1 MNHALDILP
10 PKKSNKKIEFP
21 QIPSPLQQPA
31 YTLILTMPTRS
42 GKSTIVL
49 NILKNVLMG
58 YSDNVFEEIYYI
70 SPTLPLDE
78 TLKAINED
86 ETIIKIT
93 DDEELEN
100 LDDILKDIM
109 KSQKDKDDDERK
121 HVLIV
126 LDDMI
131 DYLKKSKVLGNLTTK
146 NRHLK
151 ISLIIVSQ
159 VFRDGLPIKARKN
172 GTSYIFGNI
181 YNQKD
186 LETINEELG
195 SSFPN
200 FMDYYKQATKEKYDF
215 LYVDTRDM
223 SLWRSFKSLL
233 WRK

>member
-21 QIPSPLQQPA
+21 QIPYPLQAVPM
-31 YTLILTMPTRS
+31 TMILTMPTMS
-42 GKSTIVL
+42 GKSTI
-49 NILKNVLMG
+49 ILNVLRNVLLG
-58 YSDNVFEEIYYI
+58 YSDGVFEDVYYV
-70 SPTLPLDE
+70 SPTLPLDS
-78 TLKAINED
+78 TLKAIYED

-109 KSQKDKDDDERK
+109 KSQKEKDDDDRK

-159 VFRDGLPIKARKN
+159 VFNSIPVKARKN
-172 GTSYIFGNI
+172 GTAYIFSNI

-186 LETINEELG
+186 LNSIDEEIG

-200 FMDYYKQATKEKYDF
+200 FMDYYKEATKDKYNF
-215 LYVDTRDM
+215 LYCDMREM
-223 SLWRSFKSLL
+223 SLHHNFKKLL

>member
-10 PKKSNKKIEFP
+10 PKKSNKKLEFP
-21 QIPSPLQQPA
+21 QIPYPLQQPPF
-31 YTLILTMPTRS
+31 TLEIIAPTKS
-42 GKSTIVL
+42 GKSVMIL
-49 NILKNVLMG
+49 NYLKNVLMG
-58 YSDNVFEEIYYI
+58 YSDNVFDEVYYI
-70 SPTLPLDE
+70 SPTLPLDS
-78 TLKAINED
+78 TLKAVNDD

-93 DDEELEN
+93 DDEDLEN

-109 KSQKDKDDDERK
+109 KSQREKDDDERE

-159 VFRDGLPIKARKN
+159 VFNSIPVKARKN
-172 GTSYIFGNI
+172 GTCYIFSNI

-186 LETINEELG
+186 LNDINEEIG
-195 SSFPN
+195 SNFPD
-200 FMDYYKQATKEKYDF
+200 FMDYYKEATKDKYNF
-215 LYVDTRDM
+215 LYCDMREM
-223 SLWRSFKSLL
+223 SLHHNFKKLL

>member
-1 MNHALDILP
+1 
-10 PKKSNKKIEFP
+10 
-21 QIPSPLQQPA
+21 
-31 YTLILTMPTRS
+31 
-42 GKSTIVL
+42 
-49 NILKNVLMG
+49 MG